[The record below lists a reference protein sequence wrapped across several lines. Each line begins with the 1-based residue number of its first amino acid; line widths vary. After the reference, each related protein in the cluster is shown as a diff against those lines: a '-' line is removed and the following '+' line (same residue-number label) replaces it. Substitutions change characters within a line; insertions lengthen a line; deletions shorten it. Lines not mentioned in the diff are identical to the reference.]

1 MKRKVKEVE
10 KRTYKLKGAF
20 PTFVSLVDRG
30 ANFTPL
36 KELRFSENEKFSQ
49 DVEINRIEFSK
60 NVFKDQAAV
69 EAYLAENDYQE
80 YSVIDSGETFSVL
93 GVESDKFQEVQPLE
107 LEEGVL
113 YFVGKLKEEDN
124 SSHEDA
130 EQEQPPAIVVE
141 SEEFSDAK
149 PEAEATTEVVEEEK
163 EIVAESDSENK
174 EVSNEQEQEP
184 TEETSTAPEDASFSE
199 EEIKEEVL
207 TEVNTSDK
215 FAELEAK
222 LEKFQELENKIK
234 ELEEKLAKFTEKQE
248 DTIDENEIIIQ
259 NSHSVHSDEIVIE
272 QEKSIDETSQKF
284 SEKRR
289 NDLFGLRG

>member
-130 EQEQPPAIVVE
+130 EQEQPAAIVKD
-141 SEEFSDAK
+141 SEEFSDTK
-149 PEAEATTEVVEEEK
+149 PEEVTTDEVVEEK

-184 TEETSTAPEDASFSE
+184 TQEADTTSEDASFSE
-199 EEIKEEVL
+199 EEIREEVL
-207 TEVNTSDK
+207 TEDNTSDK
-215 FAELEAK
+215 FSELAAK
-222 LEKFQELENKIK
+222 LEKFEELENKIK

-248 DTIDENEIIIQ
+248 DTIDETEIIIQ
-259 NSHSVHSDEIVIE
+259 NSHSIHSDEIVVE
-272 QEKSIDETSQKF
+272 QEKSTDETSQKF

>member
-113 YFVGKLKEEDN
+113 YFVVD
-124 SSHEDA
+124 
-130 EQEQPPAIVVE
+130 
-141 SEEFSDAK
+141 
-149 PEAEATTEVVEEEK
+149 
-163 EIVAESDSENK
+163 
-174 EVSNEQEQEP
+174 
-184 TEETSTAPEDASFSE
+184 TS
-199 EEIKEEVL
+199 
-207 TEVNTSDK
+207 
-215 FAELEAK
+215 
-222 LEKFQELENKIK
+222 
-234 ELEEKLAKFTEKQE
+234 
-248 DTIDENEIIIQ
+248 
-259 NSHSVHSDEIVIE
+259 
-272 QEKSIDETSQKF
+272 
-284 SEKRR
+284 
-289 NDLFGLRG
+289 